1 MASGDDDYNRRSL
14 RAMGL
19 DLSIM
24 SVYKDHAAASLVGRN
39 TARKRGVVKSS
50 NRGSTDR
57 GTKRRSRKE

>member
-1 MASGDDDYNRRSL
+1 
-14 RAMGL
+14 MGL